1 MAVPTGTTTTFDLT
15 GVREDL
21 SNLIFSISP
30 TETPAVSNM
39 KKGTATNTF
48 HEWQTDALAAAAAN
62 SHLDGDDSSPNTI
75 AATSRLGNYTQIM
88 KKTVQVSGTSD
99 AVNKA
104 GRAKELAY
112 QLSKRSK
119 ELKRD
124 LEFAVTQNAA
134 GHAGGSTTARVMAG
148 METWIASNKDNFTD
162 GTTPVTS
169 SGAATTAP
177 TDGTT
182 VRTLTEAMLKTV
194 LASAWDAGGDPSTL
208 MVGSFNKQI
217 ASTFSGIATLYRD
230 TAPSLGQAQI
240 IGAADIYVS
249 DFGQLAIVPNR
260 FMRGRTALVIDWDY
274 WRLAALSGRSFKQER
289 LAKTGDSEKRHIV
302 GEYTLE
308 ACNQAASGKIADL
321 AVA

>member
-1 MAVPTGTTTTFDLT
+1 M
-15 GVREDL
+15 
-21 SNLIFSISP
+21 
-30 TETPAVSNM
+30 
-39 KKGTATNTF
+39 
-48 HEWQTDALAAAAAN
+48 
-62 SHLDGDDSSPNTI
+62 
-75 AATSRLGNYTQIM
+75 
-88 KKTVQVSGTSD
+88 
-99 AVNKA
+99 NKA

-134 GHAGGSTTARVMAG
+134 AHAGGSATARAMAG
-148 METWIASNKDNFTD
+148 METWIASNKDNDAT
-162 GTTPVTS
+162 GTSTVTS

-177 TDGTT
+177 TDGST
-182 VRTLTEAMLKTV
+182 VRTLTEAQLKTV
-194 LASAWDAGGDPSTL
+194 LASAWEAGGDPSTL

-230 TAPSLGQAQI
+230 TAPKVGQTQI
-240 IGAADIYVS
+240 IGAADVYVS

-260 FMRGRTALVIDWDY
+260 FQRGRTALVIDWDY
-274 WRLAALSGRSFKQER
+274 WKLAALSGRSFKQER

-308 ACNQAASGKIADL
+308 SCNEAASGKIADL

>member
-1 MAVPTGTTTTFDLT
+1 MQQPKGGDGLAPHL
-15 GVREDL
+15 ED
-21 SNLIFSISP
+21 I
-30 TETPAVSNM
+30 
-39 KKGTATNTF
+39 
-48 HEWQTDALAAAAAN
+48 D
-62 SHLDGDDSSPNTI
+62 
-75 AATSRLGNYTQIM
+75 
-88 KKTVQVSGTSD
+88 
-99 AVNKA
+99 
-104 GRAKELAY
+104 

-134 GHAGGSTTARVMAG
+134 AVAGSSATARAMAG
-148 METWIASNKDNFTD
+148 METWIASNKDQDATS

-177 TDGTT
+177 TDSST
-182 VRTLTEAMLKTV
+182 VRTMTEAQLKTV

-230 TAPSLGQAQI
+230 TAPKVGQAQI
-240 IGAADIYVS
+240 IGAADVYVS

-260 FMRGRTALVIDWDY
+260 FQRGRTALVIDWDY
-274 WRLAALSGRSFKQER
+274 WKICALSGRSFKQER

-302 GEYTLE
+302 NSFSAL
-308 ACNQAASGKIADL
+308 AA
-321 AVA
+321 

>member
-1 MAVPTGTTTTFDLT
+1 MAVPSGTTTTFDLT
-15 GVREDL
+15 GIREDL
-21 SNLIFSISP
+21 SNLIFNISP

-39 KKGTATNTF
+39 KKGTATSTY
-48 HEWQTDALAAAAAN
+48 HEWQTDSLAAAASN
-62 SHLDGDDSSPNTI
+62 SHLDGDDSSANTI
-75 AATSRLGNYTQIM
+75 QATSRLGNYTQIL

-112 QLSKRSK
+112 QMSKRSK
-119 ELKRD
+119 EVKRD
-124 LEFAVTQNAA
+124 LELSVTQNSAA
-134 GHAGGSTTARVMAG
+134 VAGSSATARAMAG

-169 SGAATTAP
+169 SGAPTTAP

-182 VRTLTEAMLKTV
+182 VRTLTEAQLKTV
-194 LASAWDAGGDPSTL
+194 LASAWDAGGDPSTF
-208 MVGSFNKQI
+208 MVGSFNKQQ

-230 TAPSLGQAQI
+230 TAPKVGQTQI
-240 IGAADIYVS
+240 IGAADVYVS
-249 DFGQLAIVPNR
+249 DFGQLAIVPSR
-260 FMRGRTALVIDWDY
+260 FMRGRTGLVVDWDY
-274 WRLAALSGRSFKQER
+274 WKLCPLSGRSFKQER
-289 LAKTGDSEKRHIV
+289 LAKTGDSEKRHIL

-308 ACNQAASGKIADL
+308 CCNEAASGKIADL